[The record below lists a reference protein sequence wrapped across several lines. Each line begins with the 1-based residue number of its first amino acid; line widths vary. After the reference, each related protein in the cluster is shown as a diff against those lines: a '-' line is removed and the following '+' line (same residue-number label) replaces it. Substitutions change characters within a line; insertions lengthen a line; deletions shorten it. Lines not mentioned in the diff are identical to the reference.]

1 MILMKR
7 KGFRENEMSLGAFAE
22 NVCCRRIVQEIALRS
37 RTYALQLW
45 RPCQIVFICFF
56 VKFMSQLCVISTGK
70 LSTFFSVKEQ
80 DQIVALACFKV
91 S

>member
-7 KGFRENEMSLGAFAE
+7 KGLRENEMSLGAFVE

-37 RTYALQLW
+37 RTYALLW
-45 RPCQIVFICFF
+45 RPCQILFICFS

-80 DQIVALACFKV
+80 DQIVVLAGFKV